1 MSSTN
6 GFVRRVSSIQ
16 SSFWIILAFDILA
29 ITLAV
34 SRALLRQKSPMRYF
48 EETGIMSFFSGLQLL
63 IIAGL
68 SLRISFIRQ
77 QIKTRFKSWK
87 SPQNLWRI
95 MAIGFVFLAADE
107 IFEIHE
113 NIDKLIHQ
121 GLRIT
126 ETALTDRIDDLI
138 IVSYSL
144 IGGYILYSF
153 WQEFKRYQPAFCL
166 FIVGFVLKAAMVIF
180 DLYTNNEM
188 ILSSWITDPQVHEL
202 VYDSLRTV
210 EESLKI
216 LAEGAFI
223 AAFCA
228 CLNLAKQITRTQWV
242 GTLTSQSNPYR
253 SSKVTRRL

>member
-34 SRALLRQKSPMRYF
+34 GRALLRQKSPMRYF

-63 IIAGL
+63 IMAGL
-68 SLRISFIRQ
+68 SWRISLIRQ
-77 QIKTRFKSWK
+77 EVKMQSKSWK
-87 SPQNLWRI
+87 SPQNLWKI
-95 MAIGFVFLAADE
+95 MAIGFIFLAADE
-107 IFEIHE
+107 VLEIHE
-113 NIDKLIHQ
+113 GIDQLIHEVF
-121 GLRIT
+121 RIT
-126 ETALTDRIDDLI
+126 ETQLTDRIDDLI
-138 IVSYSL
+138 IVSYSM

-153 WQEFKRYQPAFCL
+153 WHEFKRYQPAFFA
-166 FIVGFVLKAAMVIF
+166 FIVGFVLKAGMVMF

-188 ILSSWITDPQVHEL
+188 VLSSWITNPQTHEL
-202 VYDSLRTV
+202 VYDSLRTI

-228 CLNLAKQITRTQWV
+228 CLSIAKKITRTQWV
-242 GTLTSQSNPYR
+242 SALTSQSNH
-253 SSKVTRRL
+253 SSSSEPMKKL

>member
-16 SSFWIILAFDILA
+16 SSFWWIVGFDILA
-29 ITLAV
+29 ITLAI

-63 IIAGL
+63 ILGGL
-68 SLRISFIRQ
+68 SWRISLIRQ
-77 QIKTRFKSWK
+77 QVKMNFKSWK
-87 SPQNLWRI
+87 SPQNLWKI

-107 IFEIHE
+107 ILEIHE
-113 NIDKLIHQ
+113 GIDQFIHQ
-121 GLRIT
+121 ILQIT
-126 ETALTDRIDDLI
+126 ETQLTDRIDDFI
-138 IVSYSL
+138 IISYSL

-153 WQEFKRYQPAFCL
+153 WQEFKRYQPAFSL
-166 FIVGFVLKAAMVIF
+166 FIIGFLLKAGMVIF
-180 DLYTNNEM
+180 DLYTNDEM
-188 ILSSWITDPQVHEL
+188 ILSSWITDPQTHEL

-223 AAFCA
+223 AALFT
-228 CLNLAKQITRTQWV
+228 CLGLAKKITQTQWV
-242 GTLTSQSNPYR
+242 NALTSQSNHC
-253 SSKVTRRL
+253 SSSEPVRKL